1 MRDKVEQILINN
13 GMNETEA
20 LNESTK
26 EILLLFSVSPSLPTD
41 EAFRAA
47 QDEICF
53 YGMAGRESQSK
64 RAIMEAGF
72 EAGYRYAQH
81 RLKGNEG

>member
-1 MRDKVEQILINN
+1 MHKENPQSQNTDDN
-13 GMNETEA
+13 GNA
-20 LNESTK
+20 PLGG
-26 EILLLFSVSPSLPTD
+26 VSPSLPID

-53 YGMAGRESQSK
+53 YGMAGRKNQSK

-81 RLKGNEG
+81 RLKGIGD